1 MASKK
6 PTLNETNN
14 DIEKVI
20 QKKNTN
26 TTTKKKSKPRIKKS
40 EHKTLQSLDPKYII
54 VDETVERKVISSDN
68 VNSVVGI
75 KNVAAKSEKQLSKIF
90 QKRPYW
96 SINQMPYEWL
106 YQKVFNY
113 FNSITVDVTDK
124 DTGEV
129 ISHKYSCTPTVADLA
144 AFIGVD
150 SMTLRNYVQG
160 IQYKSD
166 TKPYAL
172 NELNNVDYNLMPT
185 TQYTLDESSNN
196 SGSNADM
203 HKALDKNERKKAA
216 SENSSKFLLIKNAYQ
231 MIEGFHEARLGMN
244 ENVSGSIFALLNM
257 NRGWKNEHK
266 VVQELGEETLGK
278 IKSIDDLNNRLKGLE
293 LLSDTSTNNVID
305 TYQSDDGSYKAK

>member
-6 PTLNETNN
+6 PTLNEANN
-14 DIEKVI
+14 DVDKVI
-20 QKKNTN
+20 QKKKVN
-26 TTTKKKSKPRIKKS
+26 TTTKKKSKPRIAKS
-40 EHKTLQSLDPKYII
+40 QHKTLQSLDPKYII

-293 LLSDTSTNNVID
+293 LLEDKNTVID